1 MEVQFSNAELARV
14 LLQPRQM
21 RVEAVADATL
31 ARKSL
36 DTQKTQGAAINEMI
50 VQATQLGRH
59 LDISG

>member
-31 ARKSL
+31 ARKAL
-36 DTQKTQGAAINEMI
+36 DTQKSQGAAIKEMI